1 MKVRLYVAGF
11 NIALSSDEI
20 TKIEKNYIGRNR
32 HHRSFKI
39 TGKILAGLT
48 EKEIQESDTIL
59 MASKIKN
66 NETINELTREILKES
81 FSEYEVMNIEKNMEE
96 KIYEHNRYNLKKI
109 IEWSKSNIENCYQKI
124 IIETIAE
131 EEAPL
136 LLTIP
141 LVFVKKLNFF
151 VSIEDGIGRF
161 ELTLYQKLNFD
172 KNIEE
177 AYIVEE

>member
-1 MKVRLYVAGF
+1 MNGVKV
-11 NIALSSDEI
+11 
-20 TKIEKNYIGRNR
+20 
-32 HHRSFKI
+32 
-39 TGKILAGLT
+39 
-48 EKEIQESDTIL
+48 
-59 MASKIKN
+59 
-66 NETINELTREILKES
+66 
-81 FSEYEVMNIEKNMEE
+81 
-96 KIYEHNRYNLKKI
+96 
-109 IEWSKSNIENCYQKI
+109 IENCYQKI

>member
-20 TKIEKNYIGRNR
+20 IKIEKNYIGRNR

-39 TGKILAGLT
+39 TGKVLNGLT
-48 EKEIQESDTIL
+48 EKEIEESDTII

-81 FSEYEVMNIEKNMEE
+81 FSEFEIMNIEKNMEE
-96 KIYEHNRYNLKKI
+96 KIYEHNRDNLKKI

-141 LVFVKKLNFF
+141 LVFVKKFNFF
-151 VSIEDGIGRF
+151 VSIEEGIGRF

-177 AYIVEE
+177 AHIIEE

>member
-1 MKVRLYVAGF
+1 
-11 NIALSSDEI
+11 
-20 TKIEKNYIGRNR
+20 
-32 HHRSFKI
+32 
-39 TGKILAGLT
+39 
-48 EKEIQESDTIL
+48 
-59 MASKIKN
+59 
-66 NETINELTREILKES
+66 
-81 FSEYEVMNIEKNMEE
+81 MEE